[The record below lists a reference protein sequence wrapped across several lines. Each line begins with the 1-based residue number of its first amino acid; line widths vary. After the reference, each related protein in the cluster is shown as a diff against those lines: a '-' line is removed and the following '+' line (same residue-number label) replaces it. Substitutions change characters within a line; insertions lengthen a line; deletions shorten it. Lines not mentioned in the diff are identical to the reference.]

1 MKKRWVILS
10 VIGLAVVFAVVLS
23 RLSQRPI
30 TVSAITLEPRRV
42 EQTVSC
48 MGVVE
53 VADATVVALPIN
65 CVVRQ
70 VNVKAGDRVQ
80 KGEVLAVVDKEAT
93 RQTLFDSVSLMS
105 LAALPEKITAPRDG
119 TVIEVGAA
127 AHQILEY
134 GVPCVVLAADEDVQ
148 IRIAI
153 RERDLRTVKRGMTVR
168 VTGDGFEKAFYEG
181 TLTKI
186 SSTARTDDGGTVV
199 EGLVDLSEGA
209 FDPSLRLGLTAKA
222 AIVTAVTENGY
233 IVPYEAVQSDKD
245 GSYVYVLNN
254 GQARRQQIAVAAQV
268 VEGVLLQDSSLEKEQ
283 VISDAQSI
291 TASGQKVIVQGD
303 GG

>member
-10 VIGLAVVFAVVLS
+10 VIGLAIVLTVVLS
-23 RLSQRPI
+23 RVSQRPI

-53 VADATVVALPIN
+53 VADATVVALPID
-65 CVVRQ
+65 CVIQ
-70 VNVKAGDRVQ
+70 KVNVKVGDRVQ

-93 RQTLFDSVSLMS
+93 RQTLFDSASLMA
-105 LAALPEKITAPRDG
+105 LAALPETVTAPRDG
-119 TVIEVGAA
+119 TVMEVGAA

-134 GVPCVVLAADEDVQ
+134 GSPCAVLAADEDMQ

-153 RERDLRTVKRGMTVR
+153 RERDLRMVKKGMTVR
-168 VTGDGFEKAFYEG
+168 VTGDGFEKEFYEG
-181 TLTKI
+181 ILTKI

-199 EGLVDLSEGA
+199 EGLVDLSDGA

-245 GSYVYVLNN
+245 GSYVYVLDN
-254 GQARRQQIAVAAQV
+254 GQTRRQEIAVAAQV
-268 VEGVLLQDSSLEKEQ
+268 AEGILLQDASLATEQ

-291 TASGQKVIVQGD
+291 TASGQKVIIQGD